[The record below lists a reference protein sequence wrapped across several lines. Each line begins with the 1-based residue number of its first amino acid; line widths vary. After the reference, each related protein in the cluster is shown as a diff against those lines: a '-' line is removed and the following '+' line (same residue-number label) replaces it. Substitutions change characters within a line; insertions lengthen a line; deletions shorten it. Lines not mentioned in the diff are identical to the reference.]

1 MQTAEDP
8 VDRKESVFTLNSLK
22 PNPDRVNRKE
32 ASKRLRTLEGR
43 DIKPEPESDV
53 SS

>member
-8 VDRKESVFTLNSLK
+8 VDRKETAFTLTSLK

-32 ASKRLRTLEGR
+32 AARRLRTLEGK